1 MTASTRGEITR
12 GERVQMR
19 VAALLALILVA
30 GVVAVAT
37 SRSVPGRAVLG
48 EADALAMAEAD
59 FTAPPKGSQAGR
71 VAAAEENAADSAA
84 TKLVD
89 EAFARAMAGLWAG
102 PACRCGT
109 EGAFDGCLFAQ
120 TPRASR

>member
-19 VAALLALILVA
+19 VAALLALMLVA

-59 FTAPPKGSQAGR
+59 FRICSQTR
-71 VAAAEENAADSAA
+71 D
-84 TKLVD
+84 
-89 EAFARAMAGLWAG
+89 
-102 PACRCGT
+102 
-109 EGAFDGCLFAQ
+109 
-120 TPRASR
+120 